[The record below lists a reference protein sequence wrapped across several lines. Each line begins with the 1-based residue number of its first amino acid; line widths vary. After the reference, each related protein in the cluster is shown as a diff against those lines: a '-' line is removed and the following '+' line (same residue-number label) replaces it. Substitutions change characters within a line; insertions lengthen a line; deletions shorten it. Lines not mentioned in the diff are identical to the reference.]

1 MTSPIAHTILLA
13 SACAALA
20 AALPAGAQTMR
31 PGLWSLTNNVSS
43 SDPQMQQ
50 AMSAVQ
56 EHMANMTPEQ
66 RRQLQG
72 MLQQN
77 GVQLDVGAGGALQT
91 KMCLTRAMAERKEFP
106 VQQGDCR
113 QTFTQQSSTRGHVTF
128 NCTRPNVSGEG
139 DLIADSDT
147 SYRAQVK
154 VRSAEAGRNQTVDMN
169 VTGTWLAA
177 DCGNLKPATAARGK

>member
-1 MTSPIAHTILLA
+1 MKSPIAQAVLLA

-31 PGLWSLTNNVSS
+31 PGLWSLKNDMSS
-43 SDPQMQQ
+43 SDPQLQQ

-56 EHMANMTPEQ
+56 DHLTNMTPEQ
-66 RRQLQG
+66 RQQLQG

-113 QTFTQQSSTRGHVTF
+113 QTFTQQSSTRGHVAF
-128 NCTRPNVSGEG
+128 SCTRPQVSGEG
-139 DLIADSDT
+139 DVTADSDT
-147 SYRAQVK
+147 SYRAR
-154 VRSAEAGRNQTVDMN
+154 VRVRGAEGGREQAVDMN
-169 VTGTWLAA
+169 VTGTWLSA
-177 DCGNLKPATAARGK
+177 DCGNLRPLAAPRGK

>member
-1 MTSPIAHTILLA
+1 MRSPIAHALLLA

-43 SDPQMQQ
+43 SDPQLQQ

-66 RRQLQG
+66 RQQLQG
-72 MLQQN
+72 MLRQN
-77 GVQLDVGAGGALQT
+77 GVQLDVGTGGALQT
-91 KMCLTRAMAERKEFP
+91 KMCLTREMAERKEFP

-113 QTFTQQSSTRGHVTF
+113 QTFTQQSSTRGHVAF
-128 NCTRPNVSGEG
+128 SCTRPKVSGEG

-154 VRSAEAGRNQTVDMN
+154 VRSTEGGHNQTVDMN

-177 DCGNLKPATAARGK
+177 DCGNLRPPAAPRAK

>member
-1 MTSPIAHTILLA
+1 MKSPIAHTVLLA

-31 PGLWSLTNNVSS
+31 PGLWSLTSDMSS
-43 SDPQMQQ
+43 SDPQLQQ

-56 EHMANMTPEQ
+56 AHMANMTPEQ
-66 RRQLQG
+66 RQQLQG

-91 KMCLTRAMAERKEFP
+91 KLCMTREMAERREFP
-106 VQQGDCR
+106 VQQGDCK
-113 QTFTQQSSTRGHVTF
+113 QTFTQQSSTRGHVAF
-128 NCTRPNVSGEG
+128 SCTRPKVSGEG
-139 DLIADSDT
+139 DVTADSDT
-147 SYRAQVK
+147 RYRARVK
-154 VRSAEAGRNQTVDMN
+154 VRSTEGGRDQAVDMN

-177 DCGNLKPATAARGK
+177 DCGNLQPRATPRAQ